1 MHFYNFNIKDY
12 RAKTAHLSPVEHYI
26 YRSLLDWYYLTE
38 RPFPCDIT
46 YIARKLLLSSDDE
59 MQALQNVLDEFFVIK
74 KLKATGDKTECYHHA
89 RCDTEIK
96 NYKHSKQTT
105 SQVQATA
112 SETTSEVQATT
123 SQVQATASET
133 TSEVQATTS
142 QVQDTCK
149 AGNSTNA
156 KKSKLVQALKN
167 QGIKASTRM
176 SVGELQALFD
186 THCMQ
191 TTSQVQATASETTST
206 ASPVSSRY
214 NQEPLTNNQ
223 DINTHTNAREKIF
236 EKIGDLMAWQAPPIE
251 EMQSELIRSG
261 INRTLS
267 QAQYDTAIG
276 DFKAYYEQQA
286 QLGKPLNTDAIRKSK
301 LRQWLA
307 REKPQALPTNRMD
320 ELRALA
326 MNAPVNEFGELPSQ
340 DLNFYQSIANGV
352 SYEQPSNNQQH

>member
-96 NYKHSKQTT
+96 NYKHSK
-105 SQVQATA
+105 
-112 SETTSEVQATT
+112 
-123 SQVQATASET
+123 
-133 TSEVQATTS
+133 
-142 QVQDTCK
+142 
-149 AGNSTNA
+149 
-156 KKSKLVQALKN
+156 
-167 QGIKASTRM
+167 
-176 SVGELQALFD
+176 
-186 THCMQ
+186 Q

>member
-38 RPFPCDIT
+38 KPFPCDIT

-112 SETTSEVQATT
+112 SETTSE
-123 SQVQATASET
+123 T

-156 KKSKLVQALKN
+156 KKSKLVQALKS

-191 TTSQVQATASETTST
+191 DTSQVQATTSETTSP

-307 REKPQALPTNRMD
+307 REKQPAPPTKPPSSRMD
-320 ELRALA
+320 ELRAMA
-326 MNAPVNEFGELPSQ
+326 MTAPVNEFGELPSQ
-340 DLNFYQSIANGV
+340 DLNFYQSTNGV
-352 SYEQPSNNQQH
+352 SYEQPGINQQH

>member
-38 RPFPCDIT
+38 KPFPCDIT
-46 YIARKLLLSSDDE
+46 HIARKLLLSSDDE

-123 SQVQATASET
+123 SQVQDA
-133 TSEVQATTS
+133 
-142 QVQDTCK
+142 CK

-214 NQEPLTNNQ
+214 NHKPLTNNQ

-236 EKIGDLMAWQAPPIE
+236 EKIGDLMAWQAPPID
-251 EMQSELIRSG
+251 EMQSELIKSG
-261 INRTLS
+261 IARTLS

-307 REKPQALPTNRMD
+307 REKPPAAPTKPPSSRMD
-320 ELRALA
+320 ELRAMA
-326 MNAPVNEFGELPSQ
+326 MTAPANEFGELPSEH
-340 DLNFYQSIANGV
+340 DLNFYQSTVNGV
-352 SYEQPSNNQQH
+352 SYEQPGSNQQH